1 MEHNL
6 NELNIEQTK
15 TDTNNGSVEE
25 GIKSQIRKIDQE
37 IEFVNKYMDGGYE
50 YHAFFTKNHF
60 LLWQGSVIEVSKRTS
75 DGTWEETSLI
85 YQKSKP
91 EFEDF
96 GCEISYNYNR
106 TPIFVNGTLYGFR
119 TTESLCLEE
128 GVSDEQEMIAYELK
142 GCGLYELVE
151 NPEENYQGLTWKRTS
166 IGSIATAFLFS
177 IGEQNYSLER
187 KYEIISALRHGEYI
201 KEIKKIDYNARRQ
214 VWTAYH
220 EMKRLKSEKKRL
232 EKLLKKMNIVSDEES
247 QRMRK
252 SKKESNKALLTGLI
266 ISLILC
272 FSVLVI
278 LFAAMNDD
286 EKPEEKSPV
295 ENMVLEIQ
303 DEIAKTLEEVEEM
316 QEDYLEEATSVEEDE
331 QDEDIVEEFLSEE
344 TLQNLQEEFVTPD
357 VPVSY
362 PGGIDEAM
370 NFIKD
375 NILYPAREYNQEIE
389 GCVYVKCIVEPD
401 GTTSNHVV
409 DDAPTDAMKEE
420 AIRVIKKTKWIP
432 ASKEGTP
439 VRCRLEIP
447 VEFKLE

>member
-25 GIKSQIRKIDQE
+25 EIRFQIRKIDQE
-37 IEFVNKYMDGGYE
+37 IEFVNNYMDGGYE

-85 YQKSKP
+85 YQNSKP

-106 TPIFVNGTLYGFR
+106 TPILVNGTLYGFK
-119 TTESLCLEE
+119 TSESLCLEE

-142 GCGLYELVE
+142 NCGLFELVE

-187 KYEIISALRHGEYI
+187 KYEIISALRYGEYI

-232 EKLLKKMNIVSDEES
+232 EKLLKKTNIVSEEEN
-247 QRMRK
+247 QKKRK
-252 SKKESNKALLTGLI
+252 SKEKSNKSFPTGLI
-266 ISLILC
+266 ILLIAS
-272 FSVLVI
+272 FSILVTL
-278 LFAAMNDD
+278 LFVMNDD
-286 EKPEEKSPV
+286 EKQEGMPSV

-316 QEDYLEEATSVEEDE
+316 QEDYLEEATSVEE
-331 QDEDIVEEFLSEE
+331 DEDIVEEFLSEE

-375 NILYPAREYNQEIE
+375 NILYPAREYNQGIE
-389 GCVYVKCIVEPD
+389 GCVYVKCVVEPD

-409 DDAPTDAMKEE
+409 EDAPTDAMKEE
-420 AIRVIKKTKWIP
+420 AIRVIKKIKWIP
-432 ASKEGTP
+432 ASKDGTP
-439 VRCRLEIP
+439 VRCKLEIP
-447 VEFKLE
+447 VEFELES